1 MNTTGVDHDLRRVPR
16 EWLDA
21 LVLTAGSTEPVA
33 TYAPVLA
40 LTITREDDGARQVL
54 GCVRSSE
61 ENRTHP
67 GVLSSPTVRI
77 RGVED
82 FSGLQAGPVLGDVPV
97 WLSAHVDQL
106 LGGKLAADSV
116 VTAGL
121 KPDFVQVWQ
130 AHSVIGIED
139 GQPVTE
145 PLTMINVHISVPAGV
160 ELFPQST
167 TSYSWIGFVT
177 EERHALAVAQ
187 RDAEL
192 LDVSFGGETPIVYG
206 LCTLSTANMLKATT
220 AVLVS

>member
-1 MNTTGVDHDLRRVPR
+1 MNTIGVDHDLKRVPR

-21 LVLTAGSTEPVA
+21 LELTAGSTESVA

-40 LTITREDDGARQVL
+40 LTITRGDDGSRQVL
-54 GCVRSSE
+54 GCVRSPE

-82 FSGLQAGPVLGDVPV
+82 FSALRSGPVADVPA
-97 WLSAHVDQL
+97 WMTAHVDQL
-106 LGGKLAADSV
+106 LGGKLAADSEM
-116 VTAGL
+116 TAGL

-130 AHSVIGIED
+130 AHSVIGSAD

-145 PLTMINVHISVPAGV
+145 PLTMINVHLSVPAGV
-160 ELFPQST
+160 EIFPRST
-167 TSYSWIGFVT
+167 DSYSWIGFVN
-177 EERHALAVAQ
+177 EDRHARAVER

-220 AVLVS
+220 AVLAS